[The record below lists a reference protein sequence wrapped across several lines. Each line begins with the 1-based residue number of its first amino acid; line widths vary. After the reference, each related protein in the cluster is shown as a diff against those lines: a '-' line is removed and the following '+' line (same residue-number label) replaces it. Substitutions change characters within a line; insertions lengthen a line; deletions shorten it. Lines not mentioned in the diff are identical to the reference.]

1 YGKGNEETRQEG
13 RCEEAGCEEDRCE
26 EDLEEEV
33 RPSSGIGQRGTS
45 DRPPLFLSARYRN
58 RHLMQRL
65 RLDPHRT
72 PSPTALAPLL
82 RHLDAGGVIAIPT
95 DTIYGLAANACDAAA
110 VA

>member
-1 YGKGNEETRQEG
+1 
-13 RCEEAGCEEDRCE
+13 
-26 EDLEEEV
+26 
-33 RPSSGIGQRGTS
+33 
-45 DRPPLFLSARYRN
+45 
-58 RHLMQRL
+58 MQRL

-110 VA
+110 VAEVYRLKGRDFGKALPLLVRDREQAAALALAPPPL